1 MNKNQESKT
10 NDIYNQILS
19 LKQLNETK
27 IQWRIILK
35 KWDIGITKKIVLR
48 KITITIKI
56 CNIETFHEDIEY
68 LSVTVYHFCI
78 QSVRERYKTIVK
90 IKT

>member
-1 MNKNQESKT
+1 MNKNQESIT

-48 KITITIKI
+48 KMTITIKI
-56 CNIETFHEDIEY
+56 YNIETFHEDIEY